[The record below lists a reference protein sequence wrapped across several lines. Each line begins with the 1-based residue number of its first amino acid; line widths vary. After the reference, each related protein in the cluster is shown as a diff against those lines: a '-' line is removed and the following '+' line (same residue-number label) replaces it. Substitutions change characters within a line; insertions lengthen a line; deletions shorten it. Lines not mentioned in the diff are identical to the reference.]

1 MPHFMAIACSHS
13 ALLVLRKVWVMFY
26 FGVGAGTGGHADILI
41 AFSKDL
47 IHWDKDEDPLYR
59 AGGHPD
65 GIDAEHAHKI
75 SIIYD
80 DKGIGYLYA
89 LMNFACRCS
98 R

>member
-1 MPHFMAIACSHS
+1 
-13 ALLVLRKVWVMFY
+13 MFY

-47 IHWDKDEDPLYR
+47 IHWDKDEFPLYR

-65 GIDAEHAHKI
+65 GIDAQHAHKI

-80 DKGIGYLYA
+80 DEGIGYLYVLRTNVA
-89 LMNFACRCS
+89 CTLFSLMQLLLSNRA
-98 R
+98 

>member
-1 MPHFMAIACSHS
+1 MAIACSHS

>member
-1 MPHFMAIACSHS
+1 MASDP
-13 ALLVLRKVWVMFY
+13 KVFYDSEQEVWTMFY

-47 IHWDKDEDPLYR
+47 IHWDKDEFPLYR

-75 SIIYD
+75 SIIYE
-80 DKGIGYLYA
+80 KGIGYLYCKHVGMCNQPSA
-89 LMNFACRCS
+89 AAAV
-98 R
+98 

>member
-1 MPHFMAIACSHS
+1 
-13 ALLVLRKVWVMFY
+13 MFY
-26 FGVGAGTGGHADILI
+26 FGVGAGTGGHADILV

-47 IHWDKDEDPLYR
+47 IDWDKDEQPLYR

-75 SIIYD
+75 SIIC
-80 DKGIGYLYA
+80 A
-89 LMNFACRCS
+89 LSFSKFAKSIACCFCAFSDLVR